1 MRGKLR
7 YRSLRIS
14 IQRENRLNSSVYWI
28 HRPEHTDM
36 FSQGYIG
43 VSNNTKLRWREHE
56 TRTGNLHLQRA
67 IAKYSWDNLV
77 KEVIVIAD
85 ELYCLAVE
93 FKLRSADK
101 IGWNIVAGGGMPP
114 HINVWNKGRKI
125 PPEELAIMKSK
136 GFGFEKGCKTWNA
149 GLKYTE
155 EMIANIYDIG
165 SHTRGKPAYNRGKP
179 ILPHV
184 LEALRQANLGRT
196 QSEESNNKRSLANK
210 GRVFELVTCPHCK
223 TIGGATTMGRWH
235 FNKCTGAKLLSART
249 TINGKRLFLG
259 RYATR
264 EQVAIAVKKAHL
276 GE

>member
-28 HRPEHTDM
+28 HHPEHTDM

-43 VSNNTKLRWREHE
+43 VSNNTKLRWHDHHV
-56 TRTGNLHLQRA
+56 RTGNAHLKRA

-101 IGWNIVAGGGMPP
+101 IGWNIIAGGGMPP
-114 HINVWNKGRKI
+114 SSRGKKFIRSEEYKAQMSISKMGQKHTPETQTKINLNLTEGGKATRFVKGQVAHNKGQ
-125 PPEELAIMKSK
+125 PM
-136 GFGFEKGCKTWNA
+136 
-149 GLKYTE
+149 
-155 EMIANIYDIG
+155 
-165 SHTRGKPAYNRGKP
+165 
-179 ILPHV
+179 LPHV
-184 LEALRQANLGRT
+184 REAIRKSNVGRVRT
-196 QSEESNNKRSLANK
+196 QEERDNVSKRMLGHIVTQETRDKISIGNA
-210 GRVFELVTCPHCK
+210 GRKPPMTGKHFPKVICPHCNAE
-223 TIGGATTMGRWH
+223 GGLTGMKSWH
-235 FNKCTGAKLLSART
+235 FDNCRNK
-249 TINGKRLFLG
+249 
-259 RYATR
+259 
-264 EQVAIAVKKAHL
+264 

>member
-56 TRTGNLHLQRA
+56 TRTGNAHLKRA

-114 HINVWNKGRKI
+114 SSRGKKFICSEETKVKLRIANAGRRHTPEMEAFVTKNLLLSGIPTRFVKGQVAHNKGV
-125 PPEELAIMKSK
+125 
-136 GFGFEKGCKTWNA
+136 
-149 GLKYTE
+149 
-155 EMIANIYDIG
+155 
-165 SHTRGKPAYNRGKP
+165 P

-184 LEALRQANLGRT
+184 KEAVRKANVGRKFT
-196 QSEESNNKRSLANK
+196 QEHRDKISSSNM
-210 GRVFELVTCPHCK
+210 GRVMSEHTKESLRVANMGRKPPMLGKHFPKVICPHCNAE
-223 TIGGATTMGRWH
+223 GGLTGMKSWH
-235 FNKCTGAKLLSART
+235 FDNCRNK
-249 TINGKRLFLG
+249 
-259 RYATR
+259 
-264 EQVAIAVKKAHL
+264 

>member
-14 IQRENRLNSSVYWI
+14 IRRENRLNSSVYWI

-43 VSNNTKLRWREHE
+43 VSNNTKLRWHDHHV
-56 TRTGNLHLQRA
+56 RTGNAHLKRA

-93 FKLRSADK
+93 FKLRSKDK

-114 HINVWNKGRKI
+114 SSRGKKFIRSEEYKAQMSISKMGQKHTPETQTKINLNLTEGGKATRFVKGQVAHNKGQ
-125 PPEELAIMKSK
+125 PM
-136 GFGFEKGCKTWNA
+136 
-149 GLKYTE
+149 
-155 EMIANIYDIG
+155 
-165 SHTRGKPAYNRGKP
+165 
-179 ILPHV
+179 LPHV
-184 LEALRQANLGRT
+184 REAIRKSNVGRVRT
-196 QSEESNNKRSLANK
+196 QEERDNVSKRMLGHIVTQETRDKISIGNA
-210 GRVFELVTCPHCK
+210 GRKPPMAGKHFPRVICPHCNAE
-223 TIGGATTMGRWH
+223 GGLTGMKSWH
-235 FNKCTGAKLLSART
+235 FDNCRNK
-249 TINGKRLFLG
+249 
-259 RYATR
+259 
-264 EQVAIAVKKAHL
+264 

>member
-1 MRGKLR
+1 M
-7 YRSLRIS
+7 
-14 IQRENRLNSSVYWI
+14 NSSVYWI

-93 FKLRSADK
+93 FKLRSKDK

-114 HINVWNKGRKI
+114 SSRGKKFICSEETKVKLRIANAGRRHTPEMETFVTKNLLLSGIPTRFVKGQEAHNKGV
-125 PPEELAIMKSK
+125 PM
-136 GFGFEKGCKTWNA
+136 
-149 GLKYTE
+149 
-155 EMIANIYDIG
+155 
-165 SHTRGKPAYNRGKP
+165 
-179 ILPHV
+179 LPHV
-184 LEALRQANLGRT
+184 MAAIRKSNIGRVRT
-196 QSEESNNKRSLANK
+196 QEERDNVSKRMLGHIVTQETRDKISIGNA
-210 GRVFELVTCPHCK
+210 GRKPPMAGKHFPKVICPHCN
-223 TIGGATTMGRWH
+223 TEGGIIPMKRWH
-235 FNKCTGAKLLSART
+235 FNNCRNK
-249 TINGKRLFLG
+249 
-259 RYATR
+259 
-264 EQVAIAVKKAHL
+264 